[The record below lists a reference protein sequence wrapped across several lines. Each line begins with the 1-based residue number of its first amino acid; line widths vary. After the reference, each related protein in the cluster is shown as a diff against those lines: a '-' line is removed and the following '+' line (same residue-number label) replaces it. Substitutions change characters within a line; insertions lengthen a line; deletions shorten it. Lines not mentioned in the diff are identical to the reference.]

1 MNSPFF
7 ILLNK
12 EFNQELKNKDAILSM
27 IIFGLSIILIFSF
40 AFNPTSSSINEI
52 LPGLTWITFMFSLI
66 IGVSR
71 NFSRE
76 KEANAINLI
85 LTSPVD
91 RGIIFSSKMFAF
103 LIYLTI
109 SQIFLYPLFNLFLG
123 YSIINNWKIWVLS
136 ILVNWAISALGIM
149 VAGLGFRSKMGDV
162 LTALLFFPLSTPVL
176 ISAVKSTIILSKGLK
191 FENYSFWVMIIFSF
205 AIGATIL
212 GMFLFDY
219 AMEE

>member
-91 RGIIFSSKMFAF
+91 RGIIFFSKMFAF

-176 ISAVKSTIILSKGLK
+176 ISAVKSTIILSKGLN

>member
-1 MNSPFF
+1 MKSPFI

-176 ISAVKSTIILSKGLK
+176 ISAVKSTIILSKGLN